1 MAVTAA
7 SCGSEEMVL
16 GHPQAEH
23 RPQTAEQS
31 SSRGRSRD
39 WALNTPRGTRA
50 SLLREKASADV
61 RLELE
66 RIESSVASPVAK
78 ELSWVYSTGTARA
91 RRRQRPASA
100 TRERYGLVDGPDG
113 NIQRMRFQ
121 LAEREV
127 AIENLTLKLESQGAA
142 LEATRLMMQTKVKEV
157 QELQDSARRAQHQ
170 LLQAQ
175 GRFESQATASK
186 KERDLLQN
194 RVHCLQREKE
204 DEKKLRLDAQE
215 KLARSRE
222 ELMAT
227 QQAREAEQRDAEKK
241 MKKMCRL
248 ESALSSAKT
257 VKERMDREMADLQD
271 RIHKLEMKDHLVIN
285 DSTLQTARVRFLDSE
300 QTKRAET
307 FAGRVESLWRNADL
321 IAIIHGMQLYIRHDG
336 AVQRAFQALTSL
348 AHEDSHVQIDIAAA
362 GGIGITCEAMKIHSK
377 NSQLQHLACA
387 LLLEL
392 AFNNE
397 NQVLIAD
404 SGGIFVILAAMDTHV
419 ANSHVQHFACRALCR
434 LAWWRTNLQE
444 RIKAEGAVDRVQ
456 RAMEQPNVEG
466 ATVTWGKLLL
476 ARLLQTRKSD
486 MLPIELDEMAA
497 QLDAQQMSSLKRLE
511 TEAGAWVDGLTVI
524 DGL

>member
-7 SCGSEEMVL
+7 CCGSEEMVQD
-16 GHPQAEH
+16 HPQAEH

-61 RLELE
+61 RSELE
-66 RIESSVASPVAK
+66 RIESSLASPVAK

-127 AIENLTLKLESQGAA
+127 AIENLTLKLKSQGAA
-142 LEATRLMMQTKVKEV
+142 LEATRLMMQTKANEVKELRDAV
-157 QELQDSARRAQHQ
+157 RKAQHQ
-170 LLQAQ
+170 LHQAQ
-175 GRFESQATASK
+175 GRFESQATAAK

-204 DEKKLRLDAQE
+204 DEKNLRLDAQE

-227 QQAREAEQRDAEKK
+227 QQAREAEQRDAEQK

-257 VKERMDREMADLQD
+257 AKERMDREMADLQD
-271 RIHKLEMKDHLVIN
+271 KIKLEMKDHLVIN

-307 FAGRVESLWRNADL
+307 FAGRVESSWRNADL
-321 IAIIHGMQLYIRHDG
+321 IAIIHGMQLYIRHDE
-336 AVQRAFQALTSL
+336 AVQRAFQVLTSL

-362 GGIGITCEAMKIHSK
+362 GGIGITCEAMKIHRK
-377 NSQLQHLACA
+377 NSHLQHLACA

-456 RAMEQPNVEG
+456 RAMEQPNVED

-486 MLPIELDEMAA
+486 MLPIELEEMAA
-497 QLDAQQMSSLKRLE
+497 QLDAQQMSCLKRLE